1 VKRKLRA
8 WAHVQHIRIA
18 CSEHILLALSVFAD
32 STGWCEFLARTGE
45 STIDGSITLQT
56 QQQNDCKVL
65 GDEFAKRKR
74 SHGSICNDSSTAT
87 AAIHHF
93 WFL

>member
-1 VKRKLRA
+1 MKRKLRA

-18 CSEHILLALSVFAD
+18 CSEHILLALSVFTD
-32 STGWCEFLARTGE
+32 SIGWREFLARTGE

-56 QQQNDCKVL
+56 QQQHDCKVL

-74 SHGSICNDSSTAT
+74 SHGSILQRYIIFGFSSS
-87 AAIHHF
+87 
-93 WFL
+93 